1 MVVNHFLS
9 GMILQGTKGISSF
22 RLDGYTD
29 ICVSYGMSMKTLS
42 GNWDLEGVYIY
53 TYIQIYKYIYIICVC
68 NYIYISVDP

>member
-1 MVVNHFLS
+1 MDELTMVVNPFLS
-9 GMILQGTKGISSF
+9 GLILQGTKGISSF

-53 TYIQIYKYIYIICVC
+53 IRIYRYTNIYIYI
-68 NYIYISVDP
+68 